1 MYKPKT
7 ETYISLHP
15 DYIPEE
21 TWKPCSTRIKNGP
34 GRRSRWSCSYP
45 SCILQKTEP
54 EVSRSAL
61 LKKSGAS
68 DAQLKAL
75 ITKNILVAEQ
85 RPVDRLRVMP
95 RNIHIPFVLSAAQE
109 DALSSIPDHFKT
121 KNVSLLHGYTSSGK
135 TQVYIKLIEQQI
147 LKNKQV
153 LYLVPEIAL
162 TSQIV
167 RRLQSHFGGWLGIYH
182 SRFSQNERFEIW
194 NKVRKGEVK
203 ILLGA
208 RSALFL
214 PFQDL
219 SLVIVDEEHDSSYKQ
234 QDPAP
239 RYHARD
245 TAIYYA
251 SLFNAKTL
259 LGSAT
264 PSIESYYNAVS
275 GKYGL
280 SELLERFGQVAM
292 PVIQIVDT
300 KRFFQK
306 DGSKVICTP
315 TLQEAIR
322 IP

>member
-1 MYKPKT
+1 MNYQPAQ
-7 ETYISLHP
+7 EQAL
-15 DYIPEE
+15 
-21 TWKPCSTRIKNGP
+21 STIR
-34 GRRSRWSCSYP
+34 
-45 SCILQKTEP
+45 THFE
-54 EVSRSAL
+54 
-61 LKKSGAS
+61 
-68 DAQLKAL
+68 
-75 ITKNILVAEQ
+75 TKNAC
-85 RPVDRLRVMP
+85 
-95 RNIHIPFVLSAAQE
+95 
-109 DALSSIPDHFKT
+109 
-121 KNVSLLHGYTSSGK
+121 LLHGFTSSGK
-135 TQVYIKLIEQQI
+135 TQVYIKLIEEQLLQ
-147 LKNKQV
+147 NKQV

-214 PFQDL
+214 PFTDL

-251 SLFNAKTL
+251 SLFKAKTL

-264 PSIESYYNAVS
+264 PSVESYYNAVT

-280 SELLERFGQVAM
+280 AELLERFGQVAM
-292 PVIQIVDT
+292 PVIRLIDT
-300 KRFFQK
+300 KKFFQK

-315 TLQEAIR
+315 VMQEAIQETLDNKKQV
-322 IP
+322 ILVPQPAGIFALPGL

>member
-1 MYKPKT
+1 ML
-7 ETYISLHP
+7 E
-15 DYIPEE
+15 
-21 TWKPCSTRIKNGP
+21 
-34 GRRSRWSCSYP
+34 
-45 SCILQKTEP
+45 
-54 EVSRSAL
+54 
-61 LKKSGAS
+61 
-68 DAQLKAL
+68 
-75 ITKNILVAEQ
+75 
-85 RPVDRLRVMP
+85 
-95 RNIHIPFVLSAAQE
+95 
-109 DALSSIPDHFKT
+109 
-121 KNVSLLHGYTSSGK
+121 
-135 TQVYIKLIEQQI
+135 
-147 LKNKQV
+147 NKQV

-167 RRLQSHFGGWLGIYH
+167 RRLQSHFGGYLGIYH

-214 PFQDL
+214 PFTDL

-251 SLFNAKTL
+251 SLFKAKTL

-264 PSIESYYNAVS
+264 PSIESYYNAVT

-280 SELLERFGQVAM
+280 AELLERYRAGGHARYTAYRHKEIFPEGR
-292 PVIQIVDT
+292 IQSDLYA
-300 KRFFQK
+300 RL
-306 DGSKVICTP
+306 CRRP
-315 TLQEAIR
+315 YR
-322 IP
+322 ILWIIKNR